1 MRHFVKLSPL
11 NLTKVFTQ
19 RGYLLS
25 PALLSQILGRL
36 DAIKAY
42 LQTRFIHKKPHPLL
56 WAVFAITFVC
66 ICLNYWLIPSIS
78 DLESKLA
85 LRPAQWAQLE
95 NLIRL
100 SKSTTLQ
107 VSSAEPM
114 DEVEL
119 QRIRMLLAAK
129 GIKPAVLRLSLE
141 NPPKVELQM
150 SEVVFSNAVDVLE
163 EMRKTWGLYPE
174 NIEISAT
181 PKLSVINLNAN
192 LRQMGALN
200 STVSFSDI
208 AGGQSR

>member
-1 MRHFVKLSPL
+1 MKLSPL

>member
-1 MRHFVKLSPL
+1 MKLSPL

-42 LQTRFIHKKPHPLL
+42 LQTRFINKKPHPLL

-100 SKSTTLQ
+100 SKSNPLQ

-114 DEVEL
+114 DEAEL

-163 EMRKTWGLYPE
+163 EMRKTWSLYPE

-200 STVSFSDI
+200 STASFSDI